1 MLMLVNSS
9 IARLVS
15 YFTVL
20 ILSILMIFS
29 GAASAEQ
36 FAQSRSE
43 LVYPLI
49 ADRVSSKFGTRVHP
63 IKRHR
68 SHHNG
73 IDLAAPRGAHVRAVS
88 GGKVIFAASYK
99 GFGKLVSIA
108 HDDNNVSLYGH
119 LHEILV
125 EVGQRVKPGE
135 LVGKVG
141 STGRST
147 GPHLHFEWRHK
158 GKPVNPQKVLP
169 GITQKAQG

>member
-1 MLMLVNSS
+1 MLFRSLISKLSS
-9 IARLVS
+9 ILAIATLS
-15 YFTVL
+15 FL
-20 ILSILMIFS
+20 IVFS
-29 GAASAEQ
+29 GTVYAEQ
-36 FAQSRSE
+36 YEQSRSE

-88 GGKVIFAASYK
+88 GGKVVFAATYK
-99 GFGKLVSIA
+99 GFGKLVTIA
-108 HDDNNVSLYGH
+108 HDKDNVSLYGH

-125 EVGQRVKPGE
+125 EVGQKVMPGE

-147 GPHLHFEWRHK
+147 GPHLHFEWRNK

-169 GITQKAQG
+169 GITHKAQG